1 MRISD
6 WSSDVCSSDLLS
18 LAPEEV
24 TADTGQTSE
33 IASEMRYGFAI
44 EGLDATA
51 TPLLRQRFDELST
64 LKAHDGD
71 PANAAQLDRRA
82 REDAELLTTL
92 LRGQG
97 YYDAQVT
104 TGIGRRDGK
113 LLVTLTADPGALY
126 HFADVTLDGVLAA
139 GGKAD
144 ALRHAFG
151 VKTGDAVDADA
162 IATGTA
168 DLRTAIGHEG
178 FPFAQVDE
186 PAIVV
191 DHATRTATLDGVLA
205 AGGKA
210 DALRHAFGV
219 KTGDAVDADAI
230 ATDRK

>member
-1 MRISD
+1 MTHPSPTRR
-6 WSSDVCSSDLLS
+6 SSEL
-18 LAPEEV
+18 
-24 TADTGQTSE
+24 
-33 IASEMRYGFAI
+33 
-44 EGLDATA
+44 
-51 TPLLRQRFDELST
+51 PLRRQRFDELST

-144 ALRHAFG
+144 ALRHAVG
-151 VKTGDAVDADA
+151 VKPGAAVDRKNVAK
-162 IATGTA
+162 GK
-168 DLRTAIGHEG
+168 RV
-178 FPFAQVDE
+178 QVR
-186 PAIVV
+186 V
-191 DHATRTATLDGVLA
+191 DS
-205 AGGKA
+205 GGRRLIKQTNNQ
-210 DALRHAFGV
+210 HQ
-219 KTGDAVDADAI
+219 
-230 ATDRK
+230 